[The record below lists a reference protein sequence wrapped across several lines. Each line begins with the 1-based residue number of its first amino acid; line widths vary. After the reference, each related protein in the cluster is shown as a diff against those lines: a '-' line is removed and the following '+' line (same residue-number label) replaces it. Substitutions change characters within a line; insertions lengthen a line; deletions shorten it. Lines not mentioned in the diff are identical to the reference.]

1 MCKKTIL
8 SVCLFLLGNMA
19 FAQGVLQVSDISQP
33 NDVYSSA
40 EDEAAVIIRCHES
53 IPLKFSSTMDKSADP
68 FQTELQG
75 ADSVYY
81 IAFPTGNR
89 YRGREL
95 TIIARGFSPVVLN
108 LDLQPKQLLSFQII
122 DPNATVDAG
131 CYRGHRNKGMEEI
144 KNSNYEEARNQFI
157 VARECSDCDA
167 EENEKNIA
175 TADSLILFRAQAEEA
190 FKLLDYVQAGKIY
203 SKVIAL
209 NPYDTYAT
217 NRNTICVQNFAQECG
232 AIFSKAEF
240 YYTER
245 DYDRA
250 KALYEQV
257 IAKECTSNLAIAT
270 ERLNAINTQQRARR
284 DHSHVISYEWRKD
297 VPIGIHTGSYN
308 MHKVGGFFQLDL
320 NPEVFNAIRKDCQY
334 GDKKFPEMNIAF
346 GWTIKIAN
354 PVWIHFGPGFTGKMY
369 YGEYAK
375 DKYPTDGYGD
385 EGLQLLDLDKMGVD
399 KTATTM
405 PKDIP
410 TGTTKDDDIEDAWKH
425 TNFAFAVSPVVG
437 LTVKYSYF
445 AFRLTYQYRW
455 SIQSKLKDFMGPS
468 RLSIGVGVAF

>member
-19 FAQGVLQVSDISQP
+19 FAQGVLQVTDISQP

-175 TADSLILFRAQAEEA
+175 TTDSLILFRAQAEEA
-190 FKLLDYVQAGKIY
+190 FKLLD
-203 SKVIAL
+203 
-209 NPYDTYAT
+209 
-217 NRNTICVQNFAQECG
+217 
-232 AIFSKAEF
+232 
-240 YYTER
+240 
-245 DYDRA
+245 
-250 KALYEQV
+250 
-257 IAKECTSNLAIAT
+257 
-270 ERLNAINTQQRARR
+270 
-284 DHSHVISYEWRKD
+284 
-297 VPIGIHTGSYN
+297 
-308 MHKVGGFFQLDL
+308 
-320 NPEVFNAIRKDCQY
+320 
-334 GDKKFPEMNIAF
+334 
-346 GWTIKIAN
+346 
-354 PVWIHFGPGFTGKMY
+354 
-369 YGEYAK
+369 
-375 DKYPTDGYGD
+375 
-385 EGLQLLDLDKMGVD
+385 
-399 KTATTM
+399 
-405 PKDIP
+405 
-410 TGTTKDDDIEDAWKH
+410 
-425 TNFAFAVSPVVG
+425 
-437 LTVKYSYF
+437 
-445 AFRLTYQYRW
+445 
-455 SIQSKLKDFMGPS
+455 
-468 RLSIGVGVAF
+468 

>member
-1 MCKKTIL
+1 MLKKSIL
-8 SVCLFLLGNMA
+8 SVCLFLIGSMA
-19 FAQGVLQVSDISQP
+19 FAQGVLQVTDISQP

-53 IPLKFSSTMDKSADP
+53 IPLKFVSTMDKSAEP
-68 FQTELQG
+68 FQSELQG
-75 ADSVYY
+75 TDSVYY

-95 TIIARGFSPVVLN
+95 TIIARGYTPVSLN
-108 LDLQPKQLLSFQII
+108 LELQPKQLLSFQII

-131 CYRGHRNKGMEEI
+131 CYRGHRNKGIEEI

-167 EENEKNIA
+167 EENEKNIEMC
-175 TADSLILFRAQAEEA
+175 DSLILFRAQAEAA
-190 FKLLDYVQAGKIY
+190 FKLLDYVKAGNYY

-217 NRNTICVQNFAQECG
+217 NRNTVCVQNFTQECG

-240 YYTER
+240 YYTEK
-245 DYDRA
+245 DFDKA
-250 KALYEQV
+250 KELYEQI
-257 IAKECTSNLAIAT
+257 IAKECTNNLAIAT
-270 ERLNAINTQQRARR
+270 ERLNAINLQQRARK
-284 DHSHVISYEWRKD
+284 DHSHVITYEWRKD

-308 MHKVGGFFQLDL
+308 MHKAGGFFQLDL
-320 NPEVFNAIRKDCQY
+320 NTKVFDAARSDCKY
-334 GDKKFPEMNIAF
+334 GDKNFPELNMAF
-346 GWTIKIAN
+346 GWTIKIYN

-369 YGEYAK
+369 YGTYQ
-375 DKYPTDGYGD
+375 DSKYPTKGYGD
-385 EGLQLLDLDKMGVD
+385 EGLQLLDLKKMGLEG
-399 KTATTM
+399 ATSI

-410 TGTTKDDDIEDAWKH
+410 SDDKDIEDAWKKA
-425 TNFAFAVSPVVG
+425 NFGLAVSPVIG

-455 SIQSKLKDFMGPS
+455 SIQSKLKDFIGTS
-468 RLSIGVGVAF
+468 RLSVGIGVAF